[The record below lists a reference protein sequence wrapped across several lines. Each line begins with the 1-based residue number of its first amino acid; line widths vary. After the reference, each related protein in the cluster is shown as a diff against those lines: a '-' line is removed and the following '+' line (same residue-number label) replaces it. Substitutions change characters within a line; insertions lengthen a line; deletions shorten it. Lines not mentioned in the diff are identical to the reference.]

1 MRGRAVVV
9 GEQGQ
14 PDAVATRQCLER
26 IDHRHRSPIQAL
38 VVALELVAD
47 RQASKGDRGPSDKP
61 ALKLVFTY
69 GGELLPLVTL
79 LAGDIIVL
87 EQRVIAVSILAVIAF
102 ASYDRGCAPD
112 IISSN
117 LRMFMPCN

>member
-1 MRGRAVVV
+1 M
-9 GEQGQ
+9 
-14 PDAVATRQCLER
+14 
-26 IDHRHRSPIQAL
+26 
-38 VVALELVAD
+38 AD

-61 ALKLVFTY
+61 TLKLVFGY
-69 GGELLPLVTL
+69 GGELLPLVAL

-112 IISSN
+112 VISSN
-117 LRMFMPCN
+117 VRTFMPCN